1 MKKIFLQLIV
11 SFVLL
16 HNINA
21 QTGNV
26 GIGTATPDASAILE
40 ISATNKGLLI
50 PRLNLSSSAPSSPAP
65 YLLVF
70 NTNNAYT
77 SGVLGV
83 NGTGIGYYYNA
94 GTAASP
100 VWYKLPSSLDVA
112 TMITTT
118 GANRFLTMT
127 GTTNQVNI
135 TPTGAQSLAADRTW
149 TFSLPQN
156 IHTGATPT
164 FAGETLSGLNTN
176 GGVVWTNASGTLG
189 TTAAG
194 TTGQILQSN
203 GAAAPT
209 WVNKTTIL
217 NSQNGLSTVSTGG
230 SATAT
235 TPYVE
240 LGGTLYKGTVIDQGG
255 NTLAFNTNST
265 AVNAFSV
272 DGTTLSVDAANDR
285 VGISNAA
292 PAYKLDVNGTI
303 NAADF
308 GAAGGQNIRVGDDAF
323 LSDMDL
329 THTMALIS
337 SSNATLGTLQLGNNS
352 AGYVHGNSGNIGLK
366 TTTLVQDV
374 NVGGRLHVSS
384 GVIQSGGT
392 AITGTADLGLYSR
405 TSGSWIRIVTNA
417 APINFFSDDNT
428 GTSLNVSITAAGKL
442 EAQKGFYTKRQIYFY
457 KRTRSNGGGGVDIIG
472 NYDFCFLAG
481 VAFRNSDS
489 ATDEDDDYQCNVYTL
504 DINASAEYNEGENE
518 TFTGNFNYNTR
529 PSWRLYSEC
538 YQDCSNST
546 CTVNC
551 INFDF

>member
-176 GGVVWTNASGTLG
+176 GGIVWTNASGTLG

-209 WVNKTTIL
+209 WVNGTK
-217 NSQNGLSTVSTGG
+217 NDKAQNGVNISTTAPNA
-230 SATAT
+230 SATDA
-235 TPYVE
+235 YIE
-240 LGGTLYKGTVIDQGG
+240 LGGALIRPTTISGLTATNKMSFTGTGVDALNIDG
-255 NTLAFNTNST
+255 TT
-265 AVNAFSV
+265 FSV
-272 DGTTLSVDAANDR
+272 DATNDR
-285 VGISNAA
+285 IGIGNAT

-337 SSNATLGTLQLGNNS
+337 SSSPTVGTLQLGNNS
-352 AGYVHGNSGNIGLK
+352 AAYINGNSGNLGLK

-489 ATDEDDDYQCNVYTL
+489 ATDEDDGLSMQ
-504 DINASAEYNEGENE
+504 
-518 TFTGNFNYNTR
+518 
-529 PSWRLYSEC
+529 RLYIR
-538 YQDCSNST
+538 Y
-546 CTVNC
+546 
-551 INFDF
+551 